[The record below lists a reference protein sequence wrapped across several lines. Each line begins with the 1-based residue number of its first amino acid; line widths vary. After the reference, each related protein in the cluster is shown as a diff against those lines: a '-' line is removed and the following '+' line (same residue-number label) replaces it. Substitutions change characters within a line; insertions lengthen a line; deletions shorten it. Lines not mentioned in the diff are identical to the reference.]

1 MQETSWPRRKG
12 NLNQQSTQLKDH
24 AEVHIEHSSTLQF
37 CAKAEVVL
45 WVGSRELRGSQYKDS
60 LQTKGFSIVLP
71 LSWYWWTAHL
81 FLWLGMMIT
90 VAYTRHHIVQ
100 QFCPTWGGLRSMDT
114 HSEEFQDACAATVWY
129 PSLQTILSSPVIGY
143 ISEIVLSAYACCCIM
158 IVLLLKLPIH
168 TSTLSKGL

>member
-24 AEVHIEHSSTLQF
+24 AKVHIECNSPLQF

-71 LSWYWWTAHL
+71 LSWCWWTAHL

-90 VAYTRHHIVQ
+90 VAYTLHHIVQ
-100 QFCPTWGGLRSMDT
+100 QFCPTWGGLSSMDYGHT
-114 HSEEFQDACAATVWY
+114 LRGVSRCMCSY
-129 PSLQTILSSPVIGY
+129 SLVTKLAKNLVFTCKWMHIRNCPFSLR
-143 ISEIVLSAYACCCIM
+143 M
-158 IVLLLKLPIH
+158 LLQHDCLITE
-168 TSTLSKGL
+168 TSNPLIYTL